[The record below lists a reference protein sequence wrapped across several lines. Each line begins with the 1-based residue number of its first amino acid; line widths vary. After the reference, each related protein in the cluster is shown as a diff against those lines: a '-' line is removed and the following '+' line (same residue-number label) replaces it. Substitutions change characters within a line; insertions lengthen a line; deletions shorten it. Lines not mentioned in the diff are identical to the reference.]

1 MEVGTFVEV
10 VSLTSKAMLIRI
22 CTFGHGRNVQL
33 QEQLWEISI
42 NIVKDHLTPDVMS
55 KYGAPQSYRTVDVCE
70 RGQEAAGVDEQVS
83 DNALHQQHHQQLTEG
98 GGDQEET
105 GAEANDQENTG
116 VKGTETVASSS
127 ESGGQ
132 EVEADTS
139 AEDKEKATHDP
150 EN

>member
-1 MEVGTFVEV
+1 MLISVYTFV
-10 VSLTSKAMLIRI
+10 
-22 CTFGHGRNVQL
+22 HGRNVQL

-42 NIVKDHLTPDVMS
+42 NIVKDYLTPDVLS
-55 KYGAPQSYRTVDVCE
+55 KYGAPQSYRTTDVCE

-83 DNALHQQHHQQLTEG
+83 DSASHQQPHHNLTEG

-105 GAEANDQENTG
+105 GVEVNSQENTG
-116 VKGTETVASSS
+116 VKGTETAASSN
-127 ESGGQ
+127 ESGGH

-150 EN
+150 ED